1 MAARAKTVVAKRA
14 FVHLDGVRYTAVQG
28 GERLPAS
35 SPIVK
40 AHPEQFDGVAKPTRR
55 RSTKP

>member
-1 MAARAKTVVAKRA
+1 MAARAKTVVAKRT
-14 FVHLDGVRYTAVQG
+14 FVHLDGTRYTAVQE

-40 AHPEQFDGVAKPTRR
+40 AHPEQFEPESQPRSKP
-55 RSTKP
+55 